1 MGDNIDNGLKWLQDV
16 GILGGYTN
24 MNEKIATVLNE
35 MSAYLSIAQMKKLQE
50 VIVKTFSEN
59 ELCHQN
65 ISNEKF
71 MEMFLTAKKIEG
83 CSERTI
89 KYYRVTTIHLLN
101 YLKEPIRK
109 VTTETMRQYLV
120 DYQKINNCGKTT
132 IDNIRRN
139 ISSFFSWLEEEDYIL
154 KSPMRRIHKIKTKK
168 KVKNIISDEEIE
180 KLRDSCDNIRDTAMV
195 DLLYSTGIRVGELVR
210 LNREDINFSEREC
223 VVFGKGDKERKVYF
237 DAKAKIHLEKYL
249 QSRTDTNP
257 ALFVTLDKPHDR
269 LKISG
274 VEIRL
279 RQLGR
284 KLKIEKVHPHKFR
297 RTMATR
303 AIDKGMPI
311 EQVQK
316 ILGHSQIDTTM
327 QYAIVNQN
335 NVKASHRR
343 YIA

>member
-59 ELCHQN
+59 ELCRQN
-65 ISNEKF
+65 ISNEEF

-210 LNREDINFSEREC
+210 LNRKDINFSEREC

>member
-1 MGDNIDNGLKWLQDV
+1 
-16 GILGGYTN
+16 
-24 MNEKIATVLNE
+24 
-35 MSAYLSIAQMKKLQE
+35 MKKLQE

-59 ELCHQN
+59 ELCRQN
-65 ISNEKF
+65 ISNEEF

-210 LNREDINFSEREC
+210 LNRKDINFSEREC

-279 RQLGR
+279 RQLGK

>member
-1 MGDNIDNGLKWLQDV
+1 MGDNMDNGLKWLQDV

-65 ISNEKF
+65 ISNEEF